1 MVIDGEAGIEQV
13 NRRVM
18 EKVTHLVLVS
28 DASRKGIGV
37 IHTIKEVAD
46 QLCMYQRAGVIIN
59 RMKSKEMEQLVDLG
73 DLELLGFI
81 PEDDSLA
88 MSDIQGESLL
98 QLAEENQALGALK
111 NALRK
116 MEVL

>member
-1 MVIDGEAGIEQV
+1 
-13 NRRVM
+13 
-18 EKVTHLVLVS
+18 
-28 DASRKGIGV
+28 
-37 IHTIKEVAD
+37 
-46 QLCMYQRAGVIIN
+46 
-59 RMKSKEMEQLVDLG
+59 MEQLVDLG

>member
-1 MVIDGEAGIEQV
+1 
-13 NRRVM
+13 
-18 EKVTHLVLVS
+18 
-28 DASRKGIGV
+28 
-37 IHTIKEVAD
+37 
-46 QLCMYQRAGVIIN
+46 MYQRAGVIIN

-88 MSDIQGESLL
+88 MADIEVESLL
-98 QLAEENQALGALK
+98 QLAEENQALVALK
-111 NALRK
+111 KALIK